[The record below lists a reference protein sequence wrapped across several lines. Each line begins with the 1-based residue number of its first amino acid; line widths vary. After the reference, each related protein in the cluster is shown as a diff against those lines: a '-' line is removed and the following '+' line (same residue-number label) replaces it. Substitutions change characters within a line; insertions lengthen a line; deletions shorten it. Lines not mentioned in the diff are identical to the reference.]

1 VALAASLS
9 LPMKSNLLLL
19 SAVLAL
25 PLVGRA
31 QSSPNKSYI
40 GINSG
45 ASFATGNFRSTDAEN
60 TKSGFAKTGF
70 HVALDGA
77 HFFHGGI
84 VGVAGQIAFSDN
96 GRLLADDLTKLGA
109 AYTEAFDVD
118 ASTLRATGRYR
129 RITALVGPTFMFG
142 GEKLKFEV
150 RGLAGINQM
159 LGTPELMVQLED
171 DPTNTFTQKS
181 SHSTTFGYSAGIG
194 LHYALSD
201 KLGLVARSDF
211 MGSSPIT
218 IKNENRNNTV
228 GRLSEK
234 QPVTAFTATLGLA
247 FTLGQ

>member
-1 VALAASLS
+1 MHYKVI
-9 LPMKSNLLLL
+9 LL
-19 SAVLAL
+19 SAALAL
-25 PLVGRA
+25 PLASWA

-45 ASFATGNFRSTDAEN
+45 ASFATGNFRHTDAEN
-60 TKSGFAKTGF
+60 TESGFAKTGF

-84 VGVAGQIAFSDN
+84 VGLAGQIAFSDN
-96 GRLLADDLTKLGA
+96 GRLLAGDLAKLGE
-109 AYTEAFDVD
+109 AYTEAFDVE
-118 ASTLRATGRYR
+118 ATTLRTTGRYR
-129 RITALVGPTFMFG
+129 RLTAMVGPTFMFG
-142 GEKLKFEV
+142 GDKLKVEV

-171 DPTNTFTQKS
+171 DPSNTFTQKS

-194 LHYALSD
+194 LHYALGE

-218 IKNENRNNTV
+218 VKNDNRNNTV
-228 GRLSEK
+228 GRFTEK

>member
-1 VALAASLS
+1 MKRNFLIIGAA
-9 LPMKSNLLLL
+9 
-19 SAVLAL
+19 LAL
-25 PLVGRA
+25 PVAGWA

-45 ASFATGNFRSTDAEN
+45 ASFATGNFRATDAEN
-60 TKSGFAKTGF
+60 TESGFAKTGF

-84 VGVAGQIAFSDN
+84 VGLAGQLAFSDN

-118 ASTLRATGRYR
+118 ATTLRATGRYR
-129 RITALVGPTFMFG
+129 RLTALVGPTFMFG
-142 GEKLKFEV
+142 GDKLKVEV

-159 LGTPELMVQLED
+159 LGTPELTVQLED

-181 SHSTTFGYSAGIG
+181 SHSTTFGYSAGVG
-194 LHYALSD
+194 VHYALTD

-218 IKNENRNNTV
+218 LKNDNRNNTT

-234 QPVTAFTATLGLA
+234 QAVTGFTATLGLA
-247 FTLGQ
+247 FTLGN